1 MIGYDFFQKEFR
13 IDLIGYD
20 ICGLEYLSSLLNLFV
35 LKILLKQI
43 KNLKSLFADSVT
55 RLLSYDELS
64 FFSIEIFLYS
74 IIFFFQDKK
83 KDKKDKKKD
92 KKKKKGDE
100 DEEEEEEKEEEEE
113 ADEEEE
119 EKTKGGKKKD
129 KKKGR
134 VCSDRVMS
142 RDDVVSIRMIL

>member
-20 ICGLEYLSSLLNLFV
+20 ICGLEYLSSLLNHSV
-35 LKILLKQI
+35 LKRI

-74 IIFFFQDKK
+74 IIFFFKDKK
-83 KDKKDKKKD
+83 KDKKDKKD

-100 DEEEEEEKEEEEE
+100 DVEEEEEKEEEEE

-134 VCSDRVMS
+134 VRSDR
-142 RDDVVSIRMIL
+142 IKL

>member
-1 MIGYDFFQKEFR
+1 M
-13 IDLIGYD
+13 IGYD

-35 LKILLKQI
+35 LKILLKWI
-43 KNLKSLFADSVT
+43 KNLKSLFADFVT

-64 FFSIEIFLYS
+64 FISIEIFLYS
-74 IIFFFQDKK
+74 IIFFFKDKK

-100 DEEEEEEKEEEEE
+100 DEEEEEEEKEEEEE

-134 VCSDRVMS
+134 VRSDL
-142 RDDVVSIRMIL
+142 IKL

>member
-1 MIGYDFFQKEFR
+1 M
-13 IDLIGYD
+13 IGYD

-64 FFSIEIFLYS
+64 FISIEIFLYS
-74 IIFFFQDKK
+74 IIFFFKDKK

-100 DEEEEEEKEEEEE
+100 DEEEEKEEEEE

-134 VCSDRVMS
+134 VRSDRVMS

>member
-1 MIGYDFFQKEFR
+1 MIV
-13 IDLIGYD
+13 YD

-35 LKILLKQI
+35 LKILLKWI

-64 FFSIEIFLYS
+64 FISIEIFLYS

-100 DEEEEEEKEEEEE
+100 DEEEEKEEEEE

-134 VCSDRVMS
+134 VRSDRVMS

>member
-1 MIGYDFFQKEFR
+1 MIV
-13 IDLIGYD
+13 YD

-35 LKILLKQI
+35 LKILLKRI

-55 RLLSYDELS
+55 RLLSYDKLS
-64 FFSIEIFLYS
+64 FISIEIVLYS

-100 DEEEEEEKEEEEE
+100 DEEEEKEEEEE

-134 VCSDRVMS
+134 VRSDQVM
-142 RDDVVSIRMIL
+142 ITIKL

>member
-20 ICGLEYLSSLLNLFV
+20 ICGLEYFSSLLNLSV

-43 KNLKSLFADSVT
+43 KNLKSLFADFVT
-55 RLLSYDELS
+55 RLLSCDELS
-64 FFSIEIFLYS
+64 FISIEIFLYS
-74 IIFFFQDKK
+74 IIFFFKDKK
-83 KDKKDKKKD
+83 KDKKDKKD

-100 DEEEEEEKEEEEE
+100 DVEEEEEKEEEEE

-134 VCSDRVMS
+134 VRSDRVMS